1 MMNKQQALCLSLV
14 SLLMSPA
21 YSVAMEKAGGNGA
34 NPVSV
39 AVMLAAGA
47 VTTAAGYQSIE
58 SIKGMLKDIENG
70 KQQETSLD
78 EDLRNCAKVVGLCT
92 GLVGLGGAF
101 MRDGDTPTYMQG
113 TLGSSVIAGSLF
125 YFSNMVLTIQAYACV
140 KLWVLWCSVVQP
152 ALSLRNTVWL
162 FVS

>member
-125 YFSNMVLTIQAYACV
+125 LLLKHGLDNPSLRLREVMGTMVLSGAASAFLAKYG
-140 KLWVLWCSVVQP
+140 L
-152 ALSLRNTVWL
+152 ALR
-162 FVS
+162 F